1 MFYGSANIDL
11 TKKNCHFRIFYSR
24 RCWFS
29 IPQCVIPHSNFFS
42 CEKLS
47 DFTMF
52 CGPENWPTQLS
63 VNYKAC
69 QMRAYQM
76 LRSLPETALNFVW
89 STPSEELCLSQSA
102 GRAVNQYFKDISEF
116 YFYSESRH
124 CILAISTCKT
134 YNEKVWLYWTSC
146 SWKWTLLSFY
156 PHLKCGYIINRSYH
170 KSFIHFQLYQ
180 GQASNVFAASP
191 LI

>member
-1 MFYGSANIDL
+1 MADL
-11 TKKNCHFRIFYSR
+11 RSFLQVISTFKLWLQAEACFRCRRALFLYVLRVRQHWFNQNKIVILQFLFLPMPIFNTPMCYSKY
-24 RCWFS
+24 
-29 IPQCVIPHSNFFS
+29 SNFFS

-124 CILAISTCKT
+124 CILAIST
-134 YNEKVWLYWTSC
+134 N
-146 SWKWTLLSFY
+146 
-156 PHLKCGYIINRSYH
+156 I
-170 KSFIHFQLYQ
+170 
-180 GQASNVFAASP
+180 
-191 LI
+191 